1 MGKRIGYIDAMRGL
15 AMLLVVIGHVF
26 YFSLCHLDNVIMRIL
41 SEEVEVPLFFMVSG
55 FLVNIPKCGFWKFL
69 GKKAFLLF
77 VPAALF
83 MALYVWMEGS
93 NYISSWIDSNKGG
106 YWFTF
111 SLFQFVAVYTVLK
124 LVSQKMKLSRIAEK
138 VFLLAVSVVILYASV
153 WCMRE
158 EHNNAVIPLLGL
170 VQFKSFI
177 YFVVGT
183 QIAEC
188 GLLGRGLSGKEITNG
203 GGHYRSVYSVA
214 LLHISW
220 RRHSLSRLKYLMVS
234 NDYAISSYSHTHG
247 FQTV

>member
-1 MGKRIGYIDAMRGL
+1 MRGL

-26 YFSLCHLDNVIMRIL
+26 YFSLCHLDNVIMQIL

-55 FLVNIPKCGFWKFL
+55 FLVNIPKCGFWEFL

-83 MALYVWMEGS
+83 MALYVWMKGS
-93 NYISSWIDSNKGG
+93 NYISAWIDSYKGG

-124 LVSQKMKLSRIAEK
+124 LVSQKMKFSRIAEK
-138 VFLLAVSVVILYASV
+138 VFLVAVSVVILYASV

-170 VQFKSFI
+170 VHFKSFI

-188 GLLGRGLSGKEITNG
+188 GLLGRDLSSKEVSNG
-203 GGHYRSVYSVA
+203 GGYYLSVYLVA
-214 LLHISW
+214 HLHISW
-220 RRHSLSRLKYLMVS
+220 WRHSLSRFKYLMVS
-234 NDYAISSYSHTHG
+234 NDYAISSYSHTLG

>member
-1 MGKRIGYIDAMRGL
+1 MGKRIGFIDAMRGL

-26 YFSLCHLDNVIMRIL
+26 VFSFIDEGNMFFRIL
-41 SEEVEVPLFFMVSG
+41 CGELQIPLFFMVSG
-55 FLVNIPKCGFWKFL
+55 FLMNMPSHGFWKFL
-69 GKKAFLLF
+69 GKKTFLLF

-83 MALYVWMEGS
+83 MALYVWMKGN
-93 NYISSWIDSNKGG
+93 NYISAWIDSNKGG

-124 LVSQKMKLSRIAEK
+124 LVSQKMKFSRIAEK
-138 VFLLAVSVVILYASV
+138 VFLVAVSVVILYASV

-170 VQFKSFI
+170 VHFKSFI

-188 GLLGRGLSGKEITNG
+188 GLLSRGLSGKEITNG
-203 GGHYRSVYSVA
+203 GGHYRSMYSDA
-214 LLHISW
+214 PLHISW
-220 RRHSLSRLKYLMVS
+220 WRHSLYRLKYLMV
-234 NDYAISSYSHTHG
+234 NHDYAISSYSHTHG